1 MRQEAP
7 ETGARGRGPQPGR
20 ARALVLAIAVHA
32 AFLALIVFG
41 VSWQSVPTAPVVAQL
56 WDSLTPPKRA
66 TSPPTPAPQPKPQP
80 TPPPPQPQPQP
91 EAKPTPAQPDPEI
104 AAKAERER
112 KKLAAQEEAKR
123 KKLEEEDARRK
134 KERED
139 AARHKRE
146 DEELRKEQQ
155 QAKQE
160 AEQRAAVAAS
170 ARQAEMQKYVDEIKR
185 KILSRANVPDTVP
198 TGTELTVRIRIL
210 PGGDVLDISVTRS
223 TSPTYSAAIERAI
236 RSAQPLPVPDPT
248 SELFPQFR
256 DLNLNFKHER

>member
-1 MRQEAP
+1 
-7 ETGARGRGPQPGR
+7 
-20 ARALVLAIAVHA
+20 VHA

-66 TSPPTPAPQPKPQP
+66 ASPLPPPAPQPKPQP
-80 TPPPPQPQPQP
+80 QPTPPPQPQPQP
-91 EAKPTPAQPDPEI
+91 ETKPAPPQPDPEI

-112 KKLAAQEEAKR
+112 KKAVQEEARR
-123 KKLEEEDARRK
+123 KKLEEEEARRK
-134 KERED
+134 KEREE
-139 AARHKRE
+139 AARRKRE
-146 DEELRKEQQ
+146 DEELRKEEE
-155 QAKQE
+155 QAKEE

-170 ARQAEMQKYVDEIKR
+170 ARQAEMQRYVDRIKA

-210 PGGDVLDISVTRS
+210 PGGDVLDIAVTRS

-256 DLNLNFKHER
+256 DLNLNFRHER